1 VNLFSIADAIAGQ
14 YTGITATYG
23 GETQSLELCTALLP
37 NTITASTGVILV
49 FPPSSEDLE
58 IGVSAIRQ
66 GHLIYLVRML
76 RDPVDV
82 PTRTGW
88 LYAWA
93 AGMQDRVEQNL
104 DLNLPT
110 YVAEA
115 EVTGFRLELDGHEYA
130 QQLYD
135 VVEHEVTVT
144 IYEQSVTVGA

>member
-1 VNLFSIADAIAGQ
+1 MNLKSVADAIAGQ
-14 YTGITATYG
+14 YAGITATNG
-23 GETQSLELCTALLP
+23 TATESLIASTASLP
-37 NTITASTGVILV
+37 NTIDATPVLLV
-49 FPPSSEDLE
+49 YPPESDDLL

-66 GHLIYLVRML
+66 GHLVYMVRLL

-82 PTRTGW
+82 PSRTLW

-93 AGMQDRVEQNL
+93 AAMQDRVEQNL

-115 EVTGFRLELDGHEYA
+115 EVTGFRLAIDGQRYA
-130 QQLYD
+130 TVPFD

-144 IYEQSVTVGA
+144 IHELSVTVGA